1 MQRKWVFYIPVVGL
15 IIITVLLYIPD
26 IISLL
31 PGQEQLPI
39 IDSRDKIDIM
49 LTLAIAFFA
58 AVEGY
63 STYTQVVIANERNRA
78 EDLRNELEKAYGPLY
93 ALLNSAELPI
103 TDDKKIR
110 ITEVDKVELDEIM
123 ARFPFIFPSG
133 IYDLWREKVQPVQYH
148 KGIPLEFRD
157 KINKEYS
164 ERVKKYRD
172 LLNRE

>member
-63 STYTQVVIANERNRA
+63 STYTQVVIAN
-78 EDLRNELEKAYGPLY
+78 
-93 ALLNSAELPI
+93 
-103 TDDKKIR
+103 
-110 ITEVDKVELDEIM
+110 
-123 ARFPFIFPSG
+123 
-133 IYDLWREKVQPVQYH
+133 
-148 KGIPLEFRD
+148 
-157 KINKEYS
+157 
-164 ERVKKYRD
+164 
-172 LLNRE
+172 